1 MNLLVPCRKSLE
13 GTVKVPSS
21 QGIFT
26 PEAGGST
33 LTRYIVLL
41 FAYLRSVLLF
51 SFKGARLAVMA
62 PETASSSSSNGNER
76 PLSLDEYKRYGRQ
89 MIMPD
94 FGLPGE
100 SKLLCPRSLPSSPAI
115 LSRRSDT
122 RS

>member
-41 FAYLRSVLLF
+41 FAYLRSVLLP
-51 SFKGARLAVMA
+51 SK
-62 PETASSSSSNGNER
+62 E
-76 PLSLDEYKRYGRQ
+76 LD
-89 MIMPD
+89 
-94 FGLPGE
+94 
-100 SKLLCPRSLPSSPAI
+100 LPSWN
-115 LSRRSDT
+115 RRRLPPHHLMGMRD
-122 RS
+122 R